1 VDIAEQRRI
10 FETVGLDAGD
20 VDADPIVQFER
31 WYEVAREA
39 GVFQPD
45 AMALATVGSDGQ
57 PSVRHVL
64 LKGVDAAGFTF
75 FTNYDSGKGRELA
88 ANPRASVVFPWL
100 QLNRQVRVT
109 GLVAR
114 VDEAESDEYF
124 ATRPRGSQLSAW
136 ASAQSEVI
144 GSRAELDEL
153 AGAAA
158 RRFVDREVERPRS
171 WGGYRLAPETIELWQ
186 GRADRLHD
194 RLLYRRAGGRW
205 TITRLQP

>member
-20 VDADPIVQFER
+20 VDPDPIVQFER
-31 WYEVAREA
+31 WYAVAREA

-75 FTNYDSGKGRELA
+75 FTNYDSAKGRELA

-158 RRFVDREVERPRS
+158 RRFADRDVERPRS
-171 WGGYRLAPETIELWQ
+171 WGGYRLAPEAIELWQ

-194 RLLYRRAGGRW
+194 RLLYRRAGSRW